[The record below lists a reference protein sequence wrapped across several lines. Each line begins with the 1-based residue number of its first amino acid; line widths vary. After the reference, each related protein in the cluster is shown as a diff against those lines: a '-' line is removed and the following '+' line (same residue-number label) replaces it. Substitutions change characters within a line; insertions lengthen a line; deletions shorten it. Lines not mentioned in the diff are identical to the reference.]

1 MLLLLISS
9 IGTTEQG
16 GRFTFTN
23 LKRNMGLVYANIQ
36 LFNFADET
44 LCEDGYL
51 PKENIR
57 QITINAMADSGA
69 VRLSINETIRQ
80 QLGLRVRQQ
89 LDISLADGTK
99 RRLDV
104 AGPVR
109 LKFKDRDCITDAF
122 VLPGNKEPL
131 FGAVPMELM
140 DLAVLPAENKLDYNP
155 MHPDGPL
162 YSLK

>member
-1 MLLLLISS
+1 
-9 IGTTEQG
+9 
-16 GRFTFTN
+16 
-23 LKRNMGLVYANIQ
+23 MGLVYADIK

-44 LCEDGYL
+44 LYEDGYL
-51 PKENIR
+51 PKEKIR
-57 QITINAMADSGA
+57 QMTINAMANSGA
-69 VRLSINETIRQ
+69 IRLSINEVIRK

-122 VLPGNKEPL
+122 VLPGNEEPL
-131 FGAVPMELM
+131 IGAVPMELM
-140 DLAVLPAENKLDYNP
+140 DLVIIPTENKLDYNP
-155 MHPDGPL
+155 KHPDGPL